1 MARDDQIQIFEDR
14 KIRTAWDEEKEE
26 WYFSVVDVIAV
37 LTDQPDARHASTYW
51 AVLKKRLNDEGA
63 GQLLTNCKQLKMTA
77 TDGKKRLTDVADTE
91 QLLRIIQ
98 SIPSPKAEPFRLW
111 LAQVGRERIEE
122 TIDPELTIDRA
133 LETYLKKGY
142 SREWINQRLQA
153 IQVRKELTDEWDA
166 RGVQQGREYAILTD
180 EITKAWS
187 GMNTWQYKNLKGL
200 KKENLRDNMTT
211 LELVLNMLAEAT
223 TTEISKQKVP
233 EGLRENVAVAR
244 SGGKVA
250 GDARK
255 AIEQQTGVP
264 VITSKNAA
272 QLNQVVTNLI
282 ESAGNFADGDKN
294 PEKETIDPLC
304 SENKNP

>member
-1 MARDDQIQIFEDR
+1 MGQSDQIQLFENKR
-14 KIRTAWDEEKEE
+14 IRTAWDAEKEE
-26 WYFSVVDVIAV
+26 WYFSIVDVVAV

-63 GQLLTNCKQLKMTA
+63 GQLLTNCKQLKLTA

-98 SIPSPKAEPFRLW
+98 SIPSPKAEPFKLW
-111 LAQVGRERIEE
+111 LARVGRERIEE

-166 RGVQQGREYAILTD
+166 RGVQKGVEYAILTD

-187 GMNTWQYKNLKGL
+187 GMNTRQYKNLKGL

-223 TTEISKQKVP
+223 TTEISKQKAP
-233 EGLRENVAVAR
+233 EGLRENVEAAR

-264 VITSKNAA
+264 VITSKYAA

-282 ESAGNFADGDKN
+282 EATGEIARKDKL
-294 PEKETIDPLC
+294 KE
-304 SENKNP
+304 

>member
-1 MARDDQIQIFEDR
+1 MAQNDQIQLFENKR
-14 KIRTAWDEEKEE
+14 IRTAWDAEKEE
-26 WYFSVVDVIAV
+26 WYFSIVDVVAV

-77 TDGKKRLTDVADTE
+77 ADGKKRLTDVADTE

-98 SIPSPKAEPFRLW
+98 SIPSPKAEPFKLW

-166 RGVQQGREYAILTD
+166 RGVQMGKEYAILTD

-187 GMNTWQYKNLKGL
+187 GMNTRQYKNLKGL
-200 KKENLRDNMTT
+200 KKENLHDNMTT

-223 TTEISKQKVP
+223 TTEISKQKAP
-233 EGLRENVAVAR
+233 EGLRENVEVAR

-255 AIEQQTGVP
+255 AIERQTGVP
-264 VITSKNAA
+264 VITSKSAV
-272 QLNQVVTNLI
+272 QLNQVVSNLI
-282 ESAGNFADGDKN
+282 EATSEIPDKN
-294 PEKETIDPLC
+294 KPK
-304 SENKNP
+304 K

>member
-1 MARDDQIQIFEDR
+1 MSQNDKIQLFENKR
-14 KIRTAWDEEKEE
+14 VRTAWDEEKEE
-26 WYFSVVDVIAV
+26 WYFSVVDVVAV

-51 AVLKKRLNDEGA
+51 AVLKKRLNNEGA
-63 GQLLTNCKQLKMTA
+63 DQLLTNCKQLKMTA
-77 TDGKKRLTDVADTE
+77 SDGRKRLTDVADTE

-98 SIPSPKAEPFRLW
+98 SIPSPKAEPFKLW

-166 RGVQQGREYAILTD
+166 RGVQKGVEYAILTD
-180 EITKAWS
+180 EISRAWS
-187 GMNTWQYKNLKGL
+187 GMSTRQYKNLKGL

-223 TTEISKQKVP
+223 TTEISKQKAP
-233 EGLRENVAVAR
+233 ETFSENINVARA
-244 SGGKVA
+244 GGKVA

-255 AIEQQTGVP
+255 AIESQTGVP
-264 VITSKNAA
+264 VITAKNSA
-272 QLNQVVTNLI
+272 QLNQVVTDLLEGAVSDTTE
-282 ESAGNFADGDKN
+282 ESKN
-294 PEKETIDPLC
+294 K
-304 SENKNP
+304 

>member
-1 MARDDQIQIFEDR
+1 MAQNDQIQLFENKR
-14 KIRTAWDEEKEE
+14 IRTAWDAEKEE
-26 WYFSVVDVIAV
+26 WYFSIVDVVAV

-91 QLLRIIQ
+91 LLLRIIQ
-98 SIPSPKAEPFRLW
+98 SIPSPKAEPFKLW

-166 RGVQQGREYAILTD
+166 RGVQMGKEYAILTD

-187 GMNTWQYKNLKGL
+187 GMNTRQYKNLKGL

-223 TTEISKQKVP
+223 TAEISKQKAP
-233 EGLRENVAVAR
+233 EGLRENVEVAR
-244 SGGKVA
+244 SGGKIA

-264 VITSKNAA
+264 VITSQNAA
-272 QLNQVVTNLI
+272 QLNQVVSKLI
-282 ESAGNFADGDKN
+282 EATSEIPDKN
-294 PEKETIDPLC
+294 KPKE
-304 SENKNP
+304 

>member
-1 MARDDQIQIFEDR
+1 MAQNDNIQLFENKR
-14 KIRTAWDEEKEE
+14 IRTAWDEEKEE

-37 LTDQPDARHASTYW
+37 LTDQPDYQAARNYW
-51 AVLKKRLNDEGA
+51 KVTKKRLKDEGNEA
-63 GQLLTNCKQLKMTA
+63 VTACNQLKMTA
-77 TDGKKRLTDVADTE
+77 SDGKKRLTDVADTE

-98 SIPSPKAEPFRLW
+98 SIPSPKAEPFKLW

-166 RGVQQGREYAILTD
+166 RGVQKGVEYAILTD
-180 EITKAWS
+180 EISRAWS
-187 GMNTWQYKNLKGL
+187 GMSTRQYKNLKGL

-223 TTEISKQKVP
+223 TTEISKQKAP
-233 EGLRENVAVAR
+233 STFSENMAVAR
-244 SGGKVA
+244 EGGEAA
-250 GDARK
+250 GIARK
-255 AIEQQTGVP
+255 AVEERTGVP
-264 VITSKNAA
+264 VITPKNAA
-272 QLNQVVTNLI
+272 QLNQVVTDLLEGAVSDTTE
-282 ESAGNFADGDKN
+282 ESKDK
-294 PEKETIDPLC
+294 
-304 SENKNP
+304 

>member
-1 MARDDQIQIFEDR
+1 MAQNDQIQLFENKR
-14 KIRTAWDEEKEE
+14 IRTAWDAEKEE
-26 WYFSVVDVIAV
+26 WYFSIVDVVAV
-37 LTDQPDARHASTYW
+37 LTDQPDQRGASNYW
-51 AVLKKRLNDEGA
+51 AKLKQRLKEEGA
-63 GQLLTNCKQLKMTA
+63 DQLLTNCQQLKLKSPK
-77 TDGKKRLTDVADTE
+77 DGKRYNTDVADTE

-98 SIPSPKAEPFRLW
+98 SIPSPKAEPFKLW

-166 RGVQQGREYAILTD
+166 RGVQKGVEYAILTD

-187 GMNTWQYKNLKGL
+187 GMNTRQYKNLKGL

-223 TTEISKQKVP
+223 TTEISKQKAP
-233 EGLRENVAVAR
+233 EGLRENVEIAR

-255 AIEQQTGVP
+255 AIERQTGVP
-264 VITSKNAA
+264 VITSKSAT
-272 QLNQVVTNLI
+272 QLNQVVSNLI
-282 ESAGNFADGDKN
+282 EATSEIPDKN
-294 PEKETIDPLC
+294 KPKE
-304 SENKNP
+304 

>member
-1 MARDDQIQIFEDR
+1 MPQNDKIQLFEDKR
-14 KIRTAWDEEKEE
+14 IRTAWDEEKEE
-26 WYFSVVDVIAV
+26 WYFSIVDVVAV
-37 LTDQPDARHASTYW
+37 LTDQPDQRHAAKYW
-51 AVLKKRLNDEGA
+51 SVLKTRLKKEGSE
-63 GQLLTNCKQLKMTA
+63 LTTKCSQLKMRSA
-77 TDGKKRLTDVADTE
+77 DGKRYNTDVADTE

-98 SIPSPKAEPFRLW
+98 SIPSPKAEPFKLW

-166 RGVQQGREYAILTD
+166 RGVQKGVEYAILTN
-180 EITKAWS
+180 EISRAWS
-187 GMNTWQYKNLKGL
+187 GMSTRQYKDLKGL

-223 TTEISKQKVP
+223 TTEISKQKAP
-233 EGLRENVAVAR
+233 STFSENIAVAR
-244 SGGKVA
+244 EGGEAA
-250 GDARK
+250 GIARK
-255 AIEQQTGVP
+255 AVEARTGVP

-272 QLNQVVTNLI
+272 QLNQVVASVLENSIT
-282 ESAGNFADGDKN
+282 
-294 PEKETIDPLC
+294 ETPDP
-304 SENKNP
+304 SKKQ

>member
-1 MARDDQIQIFEDR
+1 MGQSDRIQLFEDKR
-14 KIRTAWDEEKEE
+14 IRTAWDAEKEE
-26 WYFSVVDVIAV
+26 WYFSIVDVVAV
-37 LTDQPDARHASTYW
+37 LTDQPNARHASTYW

-63 GQLLTNCKQLKMTA
+63 GQLLTNCKQLKLTA

-98 SIPSPKAEPFRLW
+98 SIPSPKAEPFKLW

-166 RGVQQGREYAILTD
+166 RGVQKGVEYAILTD
-180 EITKAWS
+180 EITRAWS
-187 GMNTWQYKNLKGL
+187 GMNTRQYKNLKGL

-223 TTEISKQKVP
+223 TTEISRQKAP
-233 EGLRENVAVAR
+233 EGLRENVEVAR
-244 SGGKVA
+244 FGGKVA

-264 VITSKNAA
+264 VITSKNAV
-272 QLNQVVTNLI
+272 QLNQVVTSLI
-282 ESAGNFADGDKN
+282 EATDEIANKDKS
-294 PEKETIDPLC
+294 KE
-304 SENKNP
+304 